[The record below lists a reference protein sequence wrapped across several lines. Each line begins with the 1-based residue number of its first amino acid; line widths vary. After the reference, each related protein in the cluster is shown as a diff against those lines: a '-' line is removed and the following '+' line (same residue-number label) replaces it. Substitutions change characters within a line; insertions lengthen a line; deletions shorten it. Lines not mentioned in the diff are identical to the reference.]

1 MHIFPEAGISST
13 ASRFRATA
21 AENRTRLTQEETT
34 MSSDKTYHH
43 LCARCKKET
52 PHVSAYPRP
61 LQIALRTWQIA
72 VFFITFAM
80 VYPHTFSPDDEFAAK
95 CTECGTP
102 ASVSY
107 G

>member
-1 MHIFPEAGISST
+1 
-13 ASRFRATA
+13 
-21 AENRTRLTQEETT
+21 
-34 MSSDKTYHH
+34 MSSDKSYRH

-61 LQIALRTWQIA
+61 LRIALRTWQIT

-95 CTECGTP
+95 CAECGTP
-102 ASVSY
+102 AGVSY

>member
-1 MHIFPEAGISST
+1 
-13 ASRFRATA
+13 
-21 AENRTRLTQEETT
+21 
-34 MSSDKTYHH
+34 MSADKTYRH

-52 PHVSAYPRP
+52 PHVSVHPRP

-72 VFFITFAM
+72 VFLISFAM

-95 CTECGTP
+95 CAECGTP
-102 ASVSY
+102 AIVPY

>member
-1 MHIFPEAGISST
+1 
-13 ASRFRATA
+13 
-21 AENRTRLTQEETT
+21 
-34 MSSDKTYHH
+34 MSSDKSYRH

-95 CTECGTP
+95 CAECG
-102 ASVSY
+102 ARAGISY
-107 G
+107 E

>member
-1 MHIFPEAGISST
+1 
-13 ASRFRATA
+13 
-21 AENRTRLTQEETT
+21 
-34 MSSDKTYHH
+34 MSSDKTYRH

-52 PHVSAYPRP
+52 PHVSAHPRP
-61 LQIALRTWQIA
+61 LQIALRTWQIV
-72 VFFITFAM
+72 VFFISFAM